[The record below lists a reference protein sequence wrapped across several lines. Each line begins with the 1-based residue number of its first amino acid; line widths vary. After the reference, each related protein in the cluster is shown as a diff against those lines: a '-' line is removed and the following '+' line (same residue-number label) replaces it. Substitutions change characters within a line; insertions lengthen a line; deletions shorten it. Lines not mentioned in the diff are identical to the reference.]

1 MHRSTR
7 VYMYVRSHFGSQA
20 QIAKMYDQH
29 ELPGYVTTRVPSS
42 LEAMEFSVLFGA
54 CAAVTHYDPDEE
66 DAHLVLVC
74 YHLNV
79 RDPIVCIICDCL
91 GIRPPEERNLISGQG
106 GWGTTS
112 LTRVLMK
119 MMDKSWMAHVR
130 DWAAF
135 EGPSPINITAVRM
148 AGYLWLGWIRVPFQ
162 SWKPLTHCTY
172 VDPPICDLEFP
183 ASYRVKVF
191 TLKGIQIGLLGVGEG
206 ENRLTFPAGYVIK
219 QALEAPIWIRFAT
232 TEEIAQTPAGF
243 LEQWW
248 QELEFRPQAFCHC
261 DGTPALENQPIGLRG
276 DTITCVSV

>member
-1 MHRSTR
+1 
-7 VYMYVRSHFGSQA
+7 
-20 QIAKMYDQH
+20 
-29 ELPGYVTTRVPSS
+29 
-42 LEAMEFSVLFGA
+42 MEFSVLFGA

-74 YHLNV
+74 YHFNV
-79 RDPIVCIICDCL
+79 RDPIVCMICDCL

-119 MMDKSWMAHVR
+119 MMDDAWMAHVR

-148 AGYLWLGWIRVPFQ
+148 AGYLWLGWLRVPFQ

-191 TLKGIQIGLLGVGEG
+191 TLKGVQIGLPGVGEG
-206 ENRLTFPAGYVIK
+206 GSPKCGAAPQGATSKWRAKHRPGGAAPPRDSATPEGLPAGR
-219 QALEAPIWIRFAT
+219 AAAT
-232 TEEIAQTPAGF
+232 SPPSPA
-243 LEQWW
+243 
-248 QELEFRPQAFCHC
+248 
-261 DGTPALENQPIGLRG
+261 
-276 DTITCVSV
+276 S